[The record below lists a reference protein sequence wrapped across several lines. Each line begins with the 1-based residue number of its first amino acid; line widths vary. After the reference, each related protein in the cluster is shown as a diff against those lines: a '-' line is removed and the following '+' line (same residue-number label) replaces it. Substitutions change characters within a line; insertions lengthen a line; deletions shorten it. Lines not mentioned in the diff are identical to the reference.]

1 MESRGNLNE
10 EKRILGEG
18 NESHEPSIVLTP
30 HNAST
35 KSSAFL
41 QTPAPRPV
49 VPRGFIPPGF
59 SNTSV
64 VPRSAI
70 RHDSKVQISE
80 IDNHLVYD
88 TLNSSMERK
97 SDDKTVKQ
105 PDDQSHLHI
114 SHHAGTSDLLVNGEG
129 FDSNRRALQH
139 TADVSNQDFA
149 TPILEDIFGNS
160 LTMNGW
166 WLIYFNGG
174 PINELS
180 HVDAKAAK
188 TIGASVPALTCV
200 DLEHSILSE
209 MNHHKNQQA
218 MDIMTDS
225 LKQRK
230 ADKTSALGKNPTLEA
245 IFGSAFVKEL
255 QAVDAPVSTKRDSFI
270 SGMCSL
276 IFNDRTNALSSDC
289 SIWVMMKD
297 PGYAQSNLPVGNPDR
312 NPYDMMEHNSSYH
325 NIHAHSSPPQFPSQH
340 MSQGQP
346 MLNRLDA
353 QHPAHHHMR
362 FPDTM
367 IGRDPLAIHQF
378 SLGHQVFN
386 QPRPVGYD
394 PPSQL
399 PMMQKQVHMQG
410 SVPPAH
416 LLRQYSGNLPRP
428 PYPYSQVHG
437 FGQELDPMQGFHIS
451 RQQPG
456 YGGIGSSPT
465 GPAHAIDI
473 TREAIRQGA
482 DAVIAVGGDGTLHEV
497 VNGFFWAGKTVKN
510 NDREATYSTAL
521 GLIPLGTGS
530 DFARTFGWRN
540 DPHEAIER
548 ISRGLRSKVDVGVIS
563 GGDGEFHYFINVA
576 DIHLSAKA
584 GYYSSRY
591 KRFGNLCYVIGAL
604 QGFMEHKN
612 QDFRIKVDD
621 GDWEMCPQ
629 VTTMCIG
636 NAKFFGGGMKIT
648 PYADPSSG
656 NLEVVTL
663 QDFKWYDFIL
673 KMHKLYNGT
682 HLSVKNVTSRR
693 VQSIEVEDMSDS
705 SIFVQSDGEHLG
717 FLPRKFHILP
727 AAIEMLT

>member
-1 MESRGNLNE
+1 
-10 EKRILGEG
+10 
-18 NESHEPSIVLTP
+18 
-30 HNAST
+30 
-35 KSSAFL
+35 
-41 QTPAPRPV
+41 
-49 VPRGFIPPGF
+49 
-59 SNTSV
+59 
-64 VPRSAI
+64 
-70 RHDSKVQISE
+70 
-80 IDNHLVYD
+80 
-88 TLNSSMERK
+88 
-97 SDDKTVKQ
+97 
-105 PDDQSHLHI
+105 
-114 SHHAGTSDLLVNGEG
+114 
-129 FDSNRRALQH
+129 
-139 TADVSNQDFA
+139 
-149 TPILEDIFGNS
+149 
-160 LTMNGW
+160 
-166 WLIYFNGG
+166 
-174 PINELS
+174 
-180 HVDAKAAK
+180 
-188 TIGASVPALTCV
+188 
-200 DLEHSILSE
+200 
-209 MNHHKNQQA
+209 

-465 GPAHAIDI
+465 VRLPSTSESQPRFHLEMPICHFYSVAIGGALAPGEADAAASRLRRCSGSLQPPSGALFPPPRARLRLVNRREWRTGEDWKRLLPYVRSRLGGDCIVSFVFNSGPAHAIDI